1 MRFSRVGLSIIL
13 ALLLAVLAALP
24 AGAVT
29 PEDYQ
34 DNVPQL
40 LEPDHLYGEATVLLD
55 GVSGRVL
62 LTKNPRVRMY
72 PASTTKIM
80 TVMLALESGIPL
92 ETPVIVPQQASKI
105 PTDST
110 LVPVFPGDQLPFGDL
125 LYGCMLASGNDAA
138 NAVAVLVAGS
148 VESFVERMNQKAAE
162 LGCTDT
168 HFVNA
173 HGYHDPEHYT
183 TAMDLARI
191 TQAALNIDA
200 FRTIA
205 STARHTFTIRREGED
220 ITPTRANTNL
230 LLSKDSKYYYA
241 NCIGVKTG
249 THSMA
254 GNCFVGASERDGV
267 RLVAVTLKCPESTQK
282 WVDAIRMLD
291 YGYTRYTSL
300 TMEQLFAA
308 AGDRI
313 GTLQISNAVRGDPQQ
328 GVLSLRIA
336 RISNPDYIRMVSTDV
351 DGAMEDAVA
360 DFISRTTMTI
370 THSMTA
376 PVSEGEIMGS
386 LRYVGQS
393 GEVINALLIAS
404 RSIKEQPA
412 RMSLSDLFPFVSR
425 FSDPL
430 VKALLIVLLCL
441 VVALVIASVVRSAA
455 RQRERGRIY
464 QVRKREELHAERAEN
479 RRRRE
484 RARRRREA
492 VLRERREKWER
503 RGEGKDYDF
512 IYDEEDGD
520 DFDDYDDYD
529 DDYDDDDY
537 DRDDYDDYDDYDRF
551 DEDY

>member
-1 MRFSRVGLSIIL
+1 MRKGLSFLLAL
-13 ALLLAVLAALP
+13 ALLLMALTPP
-24 AGAVT
+24 ALAVT
-29 PEDYQ
+29 PDDYQ
-34 DNVPQL
+34 DSIPQV
-40 LEPDHLYGEATVLLD
+40 LEQDHLYATAAVLLD
-55 GVSGRVL
+55 GVSGRL
-62 LTKNPRVRMY
+62 LFTKNPRIRMY

-92 ETPVIVPQQASKI
+92 DTPVIVPQQAAKI

-110 LVPVFPGDQLPFGDL
+110 LVPVFPGDQLPFIDL

-148 VESFVERMNQKAAE
+148 IEAFVERMNKRAQE

-168 HFVNA
+168 HFANA
-173 HGYHDPEHYT
+173 HGYHDVEHYT
-183 TAMDLARI
+183 TALDLARI
-191 TQAALNIDA
+191 TQAALNIDT
-200 FRTIA
+200 FREIA
-205 STARHTFTIRREGED
+205 STERYTFTIHRDGED

-230 LLSKDSKYYYA
+230 LLNPESRYYYE

-267 RLVAVTLKCPESTQK
+267 RLVAVALNCAETNQK
-282 WVDAIRMLD
+282 WVDAIRMLNF
-291 YGYTRYTSL
+291 GYTRYNEV

-308 AGDRI
+308 AGDKI
-313 GTLQISNAVRGDPQQ
+313 GTLQISNAQRGDPQG

-336 RISNPDYIRMVSTDV
+336 RISNPDYIRMVAADV

-370 THSMTA
+370 THNMVA
-376 PVSEGEIMGS
+376 PVSEGEIMGN

-404 RSIKEQPA
+404 RSVKAQPA
-412 RMSLSDLFPFVSR
+412 RMSVEDMFPFMKSLG
-425 FSDPL
+425 DPL
-430 VKALLIVLLCL
+430 VRALLIVLLCL
-441 VVALVIASVVRSAA
+441 IVMLIVANVVRGAV

-464 QVRKREELHAERAEN
+464 QVRKREELRAERAEN

-484 RARRRREA
+484 RARQRREE

-503 RGEGKDYDF
+503 RNDDRDYEF
-512 IYDEEDGD
+512 IYDEDEDD
-520 DFDDYDDYD
+520 DDYDLFAEDDEYDNYDDYD
-529 DDYDDDDY
+529 D
-537 DRDDYDDYDDYDRF
+537 
-551 DEDY
+551 